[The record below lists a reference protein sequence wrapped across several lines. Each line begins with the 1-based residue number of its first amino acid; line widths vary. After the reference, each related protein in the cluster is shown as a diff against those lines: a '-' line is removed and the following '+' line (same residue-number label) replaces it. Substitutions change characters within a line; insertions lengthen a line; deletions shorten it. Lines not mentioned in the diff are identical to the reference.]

1 MTEDFKKWLCEKAG
15 LDSAYCG
22 WEKDNNV
29 AIHILIK
36 AMWAINA
43 EKNRWDIEMG
53 TGAWHIFNNKVSCG
67 NDGRLSIFYFNDYK
81 DSEQQALKKTLIYIY
96 EQESK

>member
-15 LDSAYCG
+15 LDWVDTLQYIN
-22 WEKDNNV
+22 EVPIKL
-29 AIHILIK
+29 LIK